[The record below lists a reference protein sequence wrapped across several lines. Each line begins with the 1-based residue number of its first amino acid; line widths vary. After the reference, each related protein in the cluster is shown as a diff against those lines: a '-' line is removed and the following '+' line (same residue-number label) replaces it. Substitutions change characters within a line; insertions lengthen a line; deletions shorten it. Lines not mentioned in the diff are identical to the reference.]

1 MGKANCTLKK
11 SLTGRIR
18 TRGGPLAPLV
28 ITLAPSAIQED
39 PHRSYHAPIN
49 QGSADMQQEIEKI
62 VDADYRNVMLDF
74 SPLPESAAFMAAI
87 FVTPEPK
94 QSTSYLIRD
103 LLA

>member
-1 MGKANCTLKK
+1 
-11 SLTGRIR
+11 
-18 TRGGPLAPLV
+18 
-28 ITLAPSAIQED
+28 
-39 PHRSYHAPIN
+39 
-49 QGSADMQQEIEKI
+49 MQQEIEKI

-94 QSTSYLIRD
+94 QSTSDLIRD